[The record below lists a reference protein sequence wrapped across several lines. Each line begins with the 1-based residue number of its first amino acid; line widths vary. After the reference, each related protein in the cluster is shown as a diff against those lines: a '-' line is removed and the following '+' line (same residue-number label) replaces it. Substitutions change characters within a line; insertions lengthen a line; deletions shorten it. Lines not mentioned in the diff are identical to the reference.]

1 MEHVGDELRPGFGWV
16 SLVSRD
22 ESSVL
27 GVVGVST
34 STVFV
39 TVDTIVVNAASAGV
53 VVASG
58 AAEEQPDANVT
69 AAIGRTAK
77 RLISSPVIAAF
88 LPSVSAGNPKRTSSP
103 RSGTR
108 RVPHPRASITRRWVA
123 GDGNHPQ
130 CGRFSPKVET
140 PFTAA
145 RAGQAST
152 PDHCHRRMVGV
163 GIATVLHGGD
173 ASPTTIDGVQKTRAD
188 ADA

>member
-108 RVPHPRASITRRWVA
+108 RVPHPRASITRRGWQETEITRNVGGSA
-123 GDGNHPQ
+123 RRSRLP
-130 CGRFSPKVET
+130 SPPLEPV
-140 PFTAA
+140 
-145 RAGQAST
+145 
-152 PDHCHRRMVGV
+152 RRRRPIIAIVGCSV
-163 GIATVLHGGD
+163 
-173 ASPTTIDGVQKTRAD
+173 
-188 ADA
+188 